1 MLDIKLGPALLKI
14 FNGQTLEK
22 FLRSVSD
29 EEEKFYKIS
38 TWRACKRVGK
48 KSPLRMYSELS
59 MLQRIKHYSTK
70 NQLTYGY

>member
-1 MLDIKLGPALLKI
+1 VITVAYNIAKLITDAKYALGALAHRARRRLMLDIKLGPALLKI

-38 TWRACKRVGK
+38 T
-48 KSPLRMYSELS
+48 
-59 MLQRIKHYSTK
+59 
-70 NQLTYGY
+70 